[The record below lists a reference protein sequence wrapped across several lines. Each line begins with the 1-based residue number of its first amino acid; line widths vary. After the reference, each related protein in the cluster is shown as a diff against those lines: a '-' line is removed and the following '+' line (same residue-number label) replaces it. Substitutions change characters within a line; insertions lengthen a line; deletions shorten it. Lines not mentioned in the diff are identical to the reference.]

1 MKDFLKF
8 TLATV
13 TGIILSSIVLFIIGM
28 VTLFGIMAASDTET
42 IVKKNSVMILDLNG
56 TLVERTQEDPLGILS
71 QLFND
76 DSNTYGL
83 DDILSS
89 IKKAKENED
98 IKGIY
103 LQANSLGTS
112 YASLQEIRNA
122 LLDFKESGKFVI
134 AYADSYTQGLYY
146 LSSAADKVLLNP
158 KGMIEWRGIA
168 STPLFYKD
176 LLQKIGVEMQIF
188 KVGTYKSAVEP
199 FIATEMSPANREQV
213 TTFISSIWSQVT
225 EGVSASRNIPVDSLK
240 AYADRMLM
248 FYPAEESVRCGLA
261 DTLVYRNDVRDYLK
275 RLVDIDED
283 DNLSLLGLGDM
294 INVRKNVPKDKSGNI
309 IAVYYASGEITDYPG
324 SATSE
329 EGIVG
334 SKVIRDLRKLKDND
348 DVKAVVLRVNSPG
361 GSAFASEQI
370 WYAVKELKTKK
381 PVIVS
386 MGDYAAS
393 GGYYISCGAD
403 TIVAEPTTLTGS
415 IGIFGMVPNVKELT
429 DKIGL
434 SYDVVKTNKYA
445 DFGNIMRPFSE
456 GEKALLQ
463 MMVAE
468 GYDTFITRC
477 AEGRHTTKEAIE
489 KIAEGRVWTGEAA
502 KELGLVD
509 ELGGIDKALDIA
521 IAKARVGGYTIVSYP
536 TPLFYKDLLQKIG
549 VEMQIFKVGT
559 YKSAVEPFIATE
571 MSPANREQ
579 VTTFISSIWSQ
590 VTEGVSASRNIP
602 VDSLKAY
609 ADRML
614 MFYPAEESVRC
625 GLADTLVYRND
636 VRDYLKRLVDIDEDD
651 NLSLLGLGDMINV
664 RKNVPKDKSGNIIA
678 VYYASGEITD
688 YPGSATSEEGI
699 VGSKV
704 IRDLRKLKDND
715 DVKAVVLRV
724 NSPGGSAFASEQIW
738 YAVKELKTKKPVI
751 VSMGDYAAS
760 GGYYISCGAD
770 TIVAEPTTLTGSIGI
785 FGMVPN
791 VKELTDKIGLS
802 YDVVKT
808 NKYADFGNIMRPF
821 SEGEKALLQMMVAE
835 GYDTFITRCAEG
847 RHTTKEAIEKIAEGR
862 VWTGEA
868 AKELGLVDELGGIDK
883 ALDIAIAKARVGG
896 YTIVSYPEKKDVLS
910 SLLDTKPTNYVESQ
924 LLKSKLGEY
933 YRQFGLLTNLKEQS
947 MIQARVPFELNIK

>member
-536 TPLFYKDLLQKIG
+536 
-549 VEMQIFKVGT
+549 
-559 YKSAVEPFIATE
+559 
-571 MSPANREQ
+571 
-579 VTTFISSIWSQ
+579 
-590 VTEGVSASRNIP
+590 
-602 VDSLKAY
+602 
-609 ADRML
+609 
-614 MFYPAEESVRC
+614 
-625 GLADTLVYRND
+625 
-636 VRDYLKRLVDIDEDD
+636 
-651 NLSLLGLGDMINV
+651 
-664 RKNVPKDKSGNIIA
+664 
-678 VYYASGEITD
+678 
-688 YPGSATSEEGI
+688 
-699 VGSKV
+699 
-704 IRDLRKLKDND
+704 
-715 DVKAVVLRV
+715 
-724 NSPGGSAFASEQIW
+724 
-738 YAVKELKTKKPVI
+738 
-751 VSMGDYAAS
+751 
-760 GGYYISCGAD
+760 
-770 TIVAEPTTLTGSIGI
+770 
-785 FGMVPN
+785 
-791 VKELTDKIGLS
+791 
-802 YDVVKT
+802 
-808 NKYADFGNIMRPF
+808 
-821 SEGEKALLQMMVAE
+821 
-835 GYDTFITRCAEG
+835 
-847 RHTTKEAIEKIAEGR
+847 
-862 VWTGEA
+862 
-868 AKELGLVDELGGIDK
+868 
-883 ALDIAIAKARVGG
+883 
-896 YTIVSYPEKKDVLS
+896 EKKDVLS

>member
-445 DFGNIMRPFSE
+445 DI
-456 GEKALLQ
+456 
-463 MMVAE
+463 
-468 GYDTFITRC
+468 
-477 AEGRHTTKEAIE
+477 
-489 KIAEGRVWTGEAA
+489 
-502 KELGLVD
+502 
-509 ELGGIDKALDIA
+509 
-521 IAKARVGGYTIVSYP
+521 
-536 TPLFYKDLLQKIG
+536 
-549 VEMQIFKVGT
+549 
-559 YKSAVEPFIATE
+559 
-571 MSPANREQ
+571 
-579 VTTFISSIWSQ
+579 
-590 VTEGVSASRNIP
+590 
-602 VDSLKAY
+602 
-609 ADRML
+609 
-614 MFYPAEESVRC
+614 
-625 GLADTLVYRND
+625 
-636 VRDYLKRLVDIDEDD
+636 
-651 NLSLLGLGDMINV
+651 
-664 RKNVPKDKSGNIIA
+664 
-678 VYYASGEITD
+678 
-688 YPGSATSEEGI
+688 
-699 VGSKV
+699 
-704 IRDLRKLKDND
+704 
-715 DVKAVVLRV
+715 
-724 NSPGGSAFASEQIW
+724 
-738 YAVKELKTKKPVI
+738 
-751 VSMGDYAAS
+751 
-760 GGYYISCGAD
+760 
-770 TIVAEPTTLTGSIGI
+770 
-785 FGMVPN
+785 
-791 VKELTDKIGLS
+791 
-802 YDVVKT
+802 
-808 NKYADFGNIMRPF
+808 GNIMRPF

>member
-1 MKDFLKF
+1 MKDVLNF

-13 TGIILSSIVLFIIGM
+13 TGIILSSIVLFISGM

-83 DDILSS
+83 NDILSS

-536 TPLFYKDLLQKIG
+536 
-549 VEMQIFKVGT
+549 
-559 YKSAVEPFIATE
+559 
-571 MSPANREQ
+571 
-579 VTTFISSIWSQ
+579 
-590 VTEGVSASRNIP
+590 
-602 VDSLKAY
+602 
-609 ADRML
+609 
-614 MFYPAEESVRC
+614 
-625 GLADTLVYRND
+625 
-636 VRDYLKRLVDIDEDD
+636 
-651 NLSLLGLGDMINV
+651 
-664 RKNVPKDKSGNIIA
+664 
-678 VYYASGEITD
+678 
-688 YPGSATSEEGI
+688 
-699 VGSKV
+699 
-704 IRDLRKLKDND
+704 
-715 DVKAVVLRV
+715 
-724 NSPGGSAFASEQIW
+724 
-738 YAVKELKTKKPVI
+738 
-751 VSMGDYAAS
+751 
-760 GGYYISCGAD
+760 
-770 TIVAEPTTLTGSIGI
+770 
-785 FGMVPN
+785 
-791 VKELTDKIGLS
+791 
-802 YDVVKT
+802 
-808 NKYADFGNIMRPF
+808 
-821 SEGEKALLQMMVAE
+821 
-835 GYDTFITRCAEG
+835 
-847 RHTTKEAIEKIAEGR
+847 
-862 VWTGEA
+862 
-868 AKELGLVDELGGIDK
+868 
-883 ALDIAIAKARVGG
+883 
-896 YTIVSYPEKKDVLS
+896 EKKDVLS